1 MAKDLLSVR
10 IPSEL
15 MDRIS
20 GIAAETRRD
29 KTSVA
34 VELLQRGLNTVTTQ
48 PMESD
53 NFVSTEKFEAAI
65 AQVRSEV
72 LGLVACELQ
81 ALKRSGAAELPPMLN
96 GSAGQ

>member
-1 MAKDLLSVR
+1 MAKELLSVR

-15 MDRIS
+15 MDRLN

-34 VELLQRGLNTVTTQ
+34 VELLQRGLDTVNAE
-48 PMESD
+48 PIESE

-65 AQVRSEV
+65 ANLTGQLSEV
-72 LGLVACELQ
+72 RGEISELKKPR
-81 ALKRSGAAELPPMLN
+81 LAA
-96 GSAGQ
+96 